1 MAKNK
6 LGKGL
11 AAMTSTCPAVLST
24 EQAARDDAIGAAMR
38 IEETRYERAILD
50 FETEIRRRRDAM
62 RAEHLENMRVI
73 LAGGGL
79 KLTAFRRLIR
89 RTSLKHGDFNDDP
102 FRRDRRSFAREL
114 ENRCPLLTLSRKDET
129 R

>member
-1 MAKNK
+1 MRRCYHINTLAHMAKNK
-6 LGKGL
+6 LGRGL
-11 AAMTSTCPAVLST
+11 AAMTSTCPALST

-73 LAGGGL
+73 LAG
-79 KLTAFRRLIR
+79 A
-89 RTSLKHGDFNDDP
+89 
-102 FRRDRRSFAREL
+102 
-114 ENRCPLLTLSRKDET
+114 
-129 R
+129 

>member
-1 MAKNK
+1 
-6 LGKGL
+6 
-11 AAMTSTCPAVLST
+11 MTSTCPAVLST

-79 KLTAFRRLIR
+79 SSQHSGA
-89 RTSLKHGDFNDDP
+89 
-102 FRRDRRSFAREL
+102 
-114 ENRCPLLTLSRKDET
+114 
-129 R
+129 